1 MDCAGRGRAMLL
13 SLPRIFKRV
22 RASSGGFKLLRSPRI
37 DSDQALEH
45 WPLNGGV
52 GFETFRGALYL
63 VCLMPTRI
71 DAWELLCEYTK
82 GDSLRKHA
90 LAVEAVMAAYARR
103 LGEDEQKWALVGML
117 HDFDYEM
124 YPNAPDHPLKGSEIL
139 RERGYSEELRR
150 AILGHANYTGVPRDT
165 LLARGL
171 YACDELTGFVVA
183 CALVRPNG
191 IWDLESKSVKKKLKD
206 KAFAR
211 TVNRDEVYEGAEEL
225 NVDLDEHIDF
235 IIAALRAVAS
245 EVGLK
250 PQADQSPAPGD

>member
-1 MDCAGRGRAMLL
+1 
-13 SLPRIFKRV
+13 
-22 RASSGGFKLLRSPRI
+22 
-37 DSDQALEH
+37 
-45 WPLNGGV
+45 
-52 GFETFRGALYL
+52 
-63 VCLMPTRI
+63 MPTRN

-103 LGEDEQKWALVGML
+103 LGEDEQKWALAGLL

-124 YPNAPDHPLKGSEIL
+124 YPNPPDHPLKGSEIL
-139 RERGYSEELRR
+139 RERGYSEEIRR

-211 TVNRDEVYEGAEEL
+211 TVNRDEVYEGAAEL
-225 NVDLDEHIDF
+225 NVDLGEHIDF

-245 EVGLK
+245 DVGLK
-250 PQADQSPAPGD
+250 SRSDQSAEPGD

>member
-1 MDCAGRGRAMLL
+1 
-13 SLPRIFKRV
+13 
-22 RASSGGFKLLRSPRI
+22 
-37 DSDQALEH
+37 
-45 WPLNGGV
+45 
-52 GFETFRGALYL
+52 
-63 VCLMPTRI
+63 MPTRN

-90 LAVEAVMAAYARR
+90 LAVEAVMAAYASK
-103 LGEDEQKWALVGML
+103 LGEDKQEWALVGML

-124 YPNAPDHPLKGSEIL
+124 YPNPPDHPLKGSEIL
-139 RERGYSEELRR
+139 RERGYSEEIRR
-150 AILGHANYTGVPRDT
+150 AILGHANYTGVARDT

-225 NVDLDEHIDF
+225 KVDLGEHIDF

>member
-1 MDCAGRGRAMLL
+1 
-13 SLPRIFKRV
+13 
-22 RASSGGFKLLRSPRI
+22 
-37 DSDQALEH
+37 
-45 WPLNGGV
+45 
-52 GFETFRGALYL
+52 
-63 VCLMPTRI
+63 MPTRN

-103 LGEDEQKWALVGML
+103 LGEDEQKWALAGML

-124 YPNAPDHPLKGSEIL
+124 YPNPPDHPLKGSEIL
-139 RERGYSEELRR
+139 RERGYSEEIRR

-211 TVNRDEVYEGAEEL
+211 TVNRDEVYEGAAEL
-225 NVDLDEHIDF
+225 NVDLGEHIDF

-245 EVGLK
+245 DVGLK
-250 PQADQSPAPGD
+250 SRSDQSAPGD